1 MNIDRYQRDNAFGPS
16 PVLLLGMP
24 RSGTTWIGKI
34 FDSHPDTVYRHE
46 PDTWRP
52 MTPIPL
58 IAERDLADEHCGYVR
73 DYLSDVVNM
82 RAERVCAKQPTFPK
96 RYMTRLRYAAYR
108 AGAGLSKLAARGNVE
123 FPVMCAP
130 RMDRAN
136 SWRLVWKSIESLGR
150 LGLLQRC
157 LPEAR
162 VVHIVRHPCGYV
174 SSIVRGE
181 QAGRFTHGGAAE
193 DYGIFGML
201 CETPQA
207 RRRGL
212 TVAQLGNMSPCERLA
227 WRWVLFNE
235 HAAEAADGSPGST
248 RLYYEQLCAAPAD
261 VARDLFHACDLSWDP
276 QTDAFLTASTR
287 TARADYYSVFKDPLA
302 SAWRWQESMRAD
314 DVSRVLAI
322 ARQSRVGAAYFE
334 DRDWTRKL
342 DAA

>member
-1 MNIDRYQRDNAFGPS
+1 MKMDRSKRESAFGPS

-34 FDSHPDTVYRHE
+34 FDSHPETVYRHE

-52 MTPIPL
+52 MAPIPL
-58 IAERDLADEHCGYVR
+58 VADSEPSAEQCNYVR
-73 DYLSDVVNM
+73 AYLSEVVQM

-96 RYMTRLRYAAYR
+96 RYMSRMRYTAYR
-108 AGAGLSKLAARGNVE
+108 AGGGISKLAARGNIDL
-123 FPVMCAP
+123 PVAFAP
-130 RMDRAN
+130 ALKQGD

-162 VVHIVRHPCGYV
+162 IVQIVRHPCGYV
-174 SSIVRGE
+174 SSVMRGE

-193 DYGIFGML
+193 DYGIFSAL
-201 CETPQA
+201 CGTPQA

-212 TVAQLGNMSPCERLA
+212 TVAQLRNLSPSERLA

-235 HAAEAADGSPGST
+235 HAAEAAEGRPGTT
-248 RLYYEQLCAAPAD
+248 RLYYEQLCADPTN
-261 VARDLFHACDLSWDP
+261 VARKLFQNCGLSWDP
-276 QTDAFLTASTR
+276 QTEAFLAASTR
-287 TARADYYSVFKDPLA
+287 MDRADYYSVFKDPLA
-302 SAWRWQESMRAD
+302 SAWRWQASMSAD
-314 DVSRVLAI
+314 DVSRVLAV
-322 ARQSRVGAAYFE
+322 ARQSEVSAAYFE
-334 DRDWTRKL
+334 DLDWTRKL